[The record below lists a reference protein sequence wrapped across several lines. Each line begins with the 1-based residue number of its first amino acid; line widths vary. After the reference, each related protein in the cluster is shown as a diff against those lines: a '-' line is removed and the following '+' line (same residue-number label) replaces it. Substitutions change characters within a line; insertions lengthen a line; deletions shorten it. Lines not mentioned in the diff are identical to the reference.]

1 MTGWEEDGGGGARRP
16 MWNPPAE
23 VAVAVVL
30 TDGADGVGE
39 AAAGAVVLHALV
51 SRPLTGV
58 VRRAEACVGEAL
70 DLELAGRLPDT
81 V

>member
-1 MTGWEEDGGGGARRP
+1 M
-16 MWNPPAE
+16 
-23 VAVAVVL
+23 AVAL

-51 SRPLTGV
+51 SRPLTSV
-58 VRRAEACVGEAL
+58 VRRAEACCGDVVGEAL